1 MARLSPSEKQALREF
16 ADQPPLRQPPVPVKP
31 IMDYLQAISNLP
43 ASLRP
48 PKPVRFTGDHWK
60 L

>member
-1 MARLSPSEKQALREF
+1 MARLGSAEKLALRQF
-16 ADQPPLRQPPVPVKP
+16 ADQPPLHQPPAPVLT

-48 PKPVRFTGDHWK
+48 PKPVRFTGNHWK